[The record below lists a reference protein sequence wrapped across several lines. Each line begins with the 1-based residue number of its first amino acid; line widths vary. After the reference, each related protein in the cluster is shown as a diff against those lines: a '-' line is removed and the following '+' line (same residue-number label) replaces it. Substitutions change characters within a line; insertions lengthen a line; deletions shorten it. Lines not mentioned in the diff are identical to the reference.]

1 MEFKRITVNPYQ
13 MGGVPCIRNLRIP
26 VATLLAE
33 LSQNFSVEDILKTH
47 PGLEKEDIREALLFA
62 SGVVM
67 QREFP
72 LIKVA

>member
-33 LSQNFSVEDILKTH
+33 LSQSFSIQDILKTH
-47 PGLEKEDIREALLFA
+47 PNLETEDICEALLYA
-62 SGVVM
+62 YSVVM